1 MARLDI
7 DEPGDFNTTVA
18 DMDELERLNRERR
31 DADRRY
37 NDALTALDRVVVALN
52 GRPLEREDFDR
63 TATALLQFLQQIT
76 GLVDSKDRHLDG
88 SVREGLRA
96 RARSLEPIAELRTQV
111 AVLQRALRGMR
122 PDVTAQPLSSIQP
135 PSQVERP
142 VADDAPRGAVDPE
155 DDYKYVGFED
165 EFRGSAE
172 DIEARVRVYL
182 PIFEGRSDV
191 LDIGCGRGELLFAL
205 RTAGVPAR
213 GIDTN
218 AEMVAVAR
226 DRALDVARADA
237 LGYLKALPDASLG
250 GIVAT
255 QVIEHLEPGYL
266 LRLIDVAGRKLR
278 QGSPIVLETINPAC
292 WLAFFSSYIRD
303 LTHVRPIHPETLQYL
318 LRASGFEQVEIRYS
332 APVPEHMKMKTI
344 DLSADVLAASDA
356 TSQSLARIAHTLNAN
371 AVILN
376 NLMFSYLDYAAIGYR
391 I

>member
-18 DMDELERLNRERR
+18 EMDELERLDRERR
-31 DADRRY
+31 EADRRY
-37 NDALTALDRVVVALN
+37 NDALTALDRVVVGLN

-76 GLVDSKDRHLDG
+76 AFVDSKDRHLDG
-88 SVREGLRA
+88 GVREGLRTLA
-96 RARSLEPIAELRTQV
+96 QRLEPIAELRTQV
-111 AVLQRALRGMR
+111 GVLQRALRGMTR
-122 PDVTAQPLSSIQP
+122 DVTAQSSPSSQP

-142 VADDAPRGAVDPE
+142 DAPRAAVDPE
-155 DDYKYVGFED
+155 DGYKYVGFED

-172 DIEARVRVYL
+172 AIEARVRVYL

-191 LDIGCGRGELLFAL
+191 LDIGCGRGELLSAL
-205 RTAGVPAR
+205 RSAGVPAR

-218 AEMVAVAR
+218 AEMVAVAGER
-226 DRALDVARADA
+226 DLDVAQADA
-237 LGYLKALPDASLG
+237 LGYLRSLPDASLG
-250 GIVAT
+250 GIAAT
-255 QVIEHLEPGYL
+255 QVIEHLEPAYL
-266 LRLIDVAGRKLR
+266 LRLIEVAGRKLR
-278 QGSPIVLETINPAC
+278 QGAPIVLETINPAC

-303 LTHVRPIHPETLQYL
+303 LTHVRPIHPDTLQYL

-344 DLSADVLAASDA
+344 DLPADVLSASDA
-356 TSQSLARIAHTLNAN
+356 TSQSLARIAHTVNAN

-376 NLMFSYLDYAAIGYR
+376 NLMFSHLDYAAIGYR

>member
-1 MARLDI
+1 
-7 DEPGDFNTTVA
+7 
-18 DMDELERLNRERR
+18 MDELERLDRERR

-37 NDALTALDRVVVALN
+37 NDALTALDRVVVGLN
-52 GRPLEREDFDR
+52 GRPLERADFDR

-76 GLVDSKDRHLDG
+76 AFVDSKDRHLDEG
-88 SVREGLRA
+88 VRDGLRTLA
-96 RARSLEPIAELRTQV
+96 ERLEPIAELRTQV
-111 AVLQRALRGMR
+111 AVLHRAFRGMTR
-122 PDVTAQPLSSIQP
+122 DVTAQPPASNQP
-135 PSQVERP
+135 PSQLERP
-142 VADDAPRGAVDPE
+142 AGVAAPRGAVDPA
-155 DDYKYVGFED
+155 DDSKYVGFED
-165 EFRGSAE
+165 EFRGSA
-172 DIEARVRVYL
+172 DAIEARVRVYL

-191 LDIGCGRGELLFAL
+191 LDIGCGRGELLSAL

-237 LGYLKALPDASLG
+237 LGYLQSLPDTSLG

-255 QVIEHLEPGYL
+255 QVIEHLEPAYL

-278 QGSPIVLETINPAC
+278 QGAPIVLETINPAC

-303 LTHVRPIHPETLQYL
+303 LTHVRPIHPDTLQYL

-332 APVPEHMKMKTI
+332 APVPEQMKMTTI

-376 NLMFSYLDYAAIGYR
+376 NLMFSHLDYAAIGYR